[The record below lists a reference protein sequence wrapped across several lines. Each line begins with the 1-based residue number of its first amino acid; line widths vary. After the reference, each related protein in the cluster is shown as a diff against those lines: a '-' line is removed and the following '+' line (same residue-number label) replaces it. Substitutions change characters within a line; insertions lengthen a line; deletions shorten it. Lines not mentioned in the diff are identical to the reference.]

1 MQFSVKDRL
10 RMILT
15 SCVTHILTLYCCQAE
30 RCVSET
36 TGEHTTLWFVCV
48 GGRVEHQSNCTHN
61 VKVGKLKDKALNL
74 LTQYGQ
80 FQLDS

>member
-48 GGRVEHQSNCTHN
+48 GRASGTPKQLYTQCES
-61 VKVGKLKDKALNL
+61 GKIK
-74 LTQYGQ
+74 G
-80 FQLDS
+80 